1 MKKSLTILMAL
12 MLVTALA
19 ACSESPMGVDEE
31 LAVDAG
37 EESTQR
43 KGGDKGPIIPPDPE
57 IDPGDGAGG
66 GGDEGK
72 EPRPRQD
79 L

>member
-19 ACSESPMGVDEE
+19 ACGESPMGVEDE
-31 LAVDAG
+31 LAVDTG
-37 EESTQR
+37 DDSTARQD
-43 KGGDKGPIIPPDPE
+43 GDRGPIDPPDPE
-57 IDPGDGAGG
+57 IDPGTGAGG

-72 EPRPRQD
+72 DPIPREDQ
-79 L
+79 